1 MTKTNTEYLI
11 TPIGT
16 IYKDNGKQLISL
28 ESKYCKG
35 LKFISQF
42 SHIIIIY
49 KPLHTPANII
59 PTCLSQKSVRIHE
72 ADEETGILSID
83 GTEIEED
90 TLELYD
96 IKAYFPNEDSVRN
109 CSFPQAPV
117 KLDHS
122 VPVASC
128 NALLPL
134 GTIHKDK
141 GEYFLE
147 IHENF
152 HYYSSLLKGY
162 SHLKICWWFDKFDKP
177 VYRRSLEGQPP
188 YENAPRTG
196 VFASRSPVRPNPI
209 ALTTARILSIEEARC
224 MIKVSQLDCFDKTP
238 FLGFHLYYPETD
250 RVEDCRLP
258 DWLAHWPKWLDDRGF
273 EKTGDVHIRSSS
285 IKILKKYMDEPA
297 SEKASFPHNIF
308 RSSEDEDYEAHTDGI
323 VIRGARQNNLKNI
336 DVTIPYGKVT
346 VMTGVSG
353 SGKSSLA
360 FDTIFAESQQ
370 RFFESMSLFERS
382 SFKLMNKPQFDQ
394 ITGLPPAIAIS
405 QRNINRNPRSTVG
418 TMSDMYDLLR
428 SLYANI
434 GIRHCPECGH
444 SIEPLTDFEIIR
456 LLQNCIPGTV
466 QEIRPIHSE
475 SVTDTLAVPEL
486 HSEEDGNSTDQYY
499 SRLKCAI
506 EQALKIGSGAIT
518 VKLTYPGEPSDELH
532 FQTTQMCYHCDHVL
546 FELTP
551 ASFSFNNPESM
562 CPVCKGLGRTMEADV
577 HKIITNPELSLL
589 DGASPFWGN
598 LRKFRKSPNANWM
611 KGEVLALA
619 MDEHVDL
626 ELPWKDLP
634 ESFREKAL
642 FGAGD
647 KEVSFT
653 YENQNGRN
661 GTITRKAEGA
671 YHIIHRLFQ
680 SSSQDTAKQIEETYM
695 TAKTC
700 DSCNGERLT
709 AESRMVT
716 IADTRFPDV
725 VQMSMEE
732 LKNWITALPDR
743 LEPAKTKLALPILK
757 TMYRR
762 LSNYIEAGLSYL
774 TLDRP
779 APTLSGG
786 ELQRLL
792 LVTQLSSGISNIL
805 YILDEPTTGLHPKD
819 TLKLLNL
826 IKKLRDMGNT
836 VLVVEHGIQVMLA
849 ADKIIDIGP
858 SAGEAGGYITAQGTP
873 EELMQNDASETGA
886 YLSGKK
892 RVSIPG
898 RNPALEEDIWICLEG
913 VNANN
918 LKNISI
924 SFPEHAITCITG
936 VSGSGKSTL
945 VDHGILPAI
954 QNVLDGKN
962 VTHTSYS
969 SVKGAGHFDK
979 IIHITQKPIGR
990 SSRSTPATYTGIMD
1004 EIRLLFART
1013 DAAREKH
1020 FKQSHFSFNS
1030 KDGQCP
1036 VCHGYGYQSLDTQ
1049 FMPSATVECPMCKG
1063 QKFQDQTLTVSY
1075 NGKNIAEVM
1084 DMSITEA
1091 LPFFSGNQ
1099 KLSGILQT
1107 LEDIGL
1113 GYLKL
1118 GQNSQTLSGGEA
1130 QRIKLATEL
1139 SINPSNRALYL
1150 LDEPTTGLH
1159 FSDIQNLLTMLDKI
1173 VQNNNTVIL
1182 IEHNLQVIKNADWII
1197 DLGPEG
1203 GTNGGY
1209 VVCQGT
1215 PEDVCRC
1222 GESYTGEMLKRVFHK
1237 DML

>member
-1 MTKTNTEYLI
+1 MTKNNTKYLI

-16 IYKDNGKQLISL
+16 LYKENGKQRLAL
-28 ESKYCKG
+28 EREYRKG
-35 LKFISQF
+35 LKLISQF

-49 KPLHTPANII
+49 KPLHTPANVI
-59 PTCLSQKSVRIHE
+59 PSCLSQKAVKIYE
-72 ADEETGILSID
+72 ADEKTGILTID
-83 GTEIEED
+83 GSHIEEEV
-90 TLELYD
+90 LELYD
-96 IKAYFPNEDSVRN
+96 IKAYFPNED
-109 CSFPQAPV
+109 CV
-117 KLDHS
+117 KDCFTPHS
-122 VPVASC
+122 PGKPESPGILAY
-128 NALLPL
+128 NGFLPL
-134 GTIHKDK
+134 GTIHKEK

-147 IHENF
+147 IPKHF
-152 HYYSSLLKGY
+152 HDYAALLEGY
-162 SHLKICWWFDKFDKP
+162 SHIKICWWFDKFDKP
-177 VYRRSLEGQPP
+177 VYRKTLDCQPP

-209 ALTTARILSIEEARC
+209 ALTTARILSIEEARGR
-224 MIKVSQLDCFDKTP
+224 IKVSQLDCFDKTP
-238 FLGFHLYYPETD
+238 FLGFSLYQPETD

-273 EKTGDVHIRSSS
+273 EKTGEVHIGASSVE
-285 IKILKKYMDEPA
+285 ILKKYKDNQNTETAPDPADIFLTSDDENRETHA
-297 SEKASFPHNIF
+297 
-308 RSSEDEDYEAHTDGI
+308 DGI
-323 VIRGARQNNLKNI
+323 VIKGARQNNLKNI
-336 DVTIPYGKVT
+336 DVTIPYGKIT

-370 RFFESMSLFERS
+370 RFFESMSLSERA
-382 SFKLMNKPQFDQ
+382 SFKLMDKPKFDQ

-428 SLYANI
+428 SLFANI
-434 GIRHCPECGH
+434 GVRHCPECGQA
-444 SIEPLTDFEIIR
+444 IEPLTAFEIIR
-456 LLQNCIPGTV
+456 LLQNCTPGTV
-466 QEIRPIHSE
+466 QEIGPIHSD
-475 SVTDTLAVPEL
+475 SALDTFIVPEL
-486 HSEEDGNSTDQYY
+486 GSEDMNSTDSYY
-499 SRLKCAI
+499 SRLKSSV
-506 EQALKIGSGAIT
+506 EKALKTGSGAIT
-518 VKLTYPGEPSDELH
+518 VKLAYPGNPPDELH

-562 CPVCKGLGRTMEADV
+562 CPVCKGLGRTMEPDV

-598 LRKFRKSPNANWM
+598 LRKFMKSPNANWM

-619 MDEHVDL
+619 MDEHIDL

-634 ESFREKAL
+634 EAFREKAL
-642 FGAGD
+642 FGAGE

-653 YENQNGRN
+653 YENRNGRN
-661 GTITRKAEGA
+661 GTITRKVEGA
-671 YHIIHRLFQ
+671 YHIIHRLLQ

-700 DSCNGERLT
+700 DSCNGERLF

-725 VQMSMEE
+725 VQMSLEE
-732 LKNWITALPDR
+732 LRNWITALPDK
-743 LEPAKTKLALPILK
+743 LEPIKMNLAFPILK
-757 TMYRR
+757 TMYKR
-762 LSNYIEAGLSYL
+762 LSDYISAGLSYL

-819 TLKLLNL
+819 THKLLTL
-826 IKKLRDMGNT
+826 IKKLRDLGNT
-836 VLVVEHGIQVMLA
+836 VIVVEHGIQVMLA

-873 EELMQNDASETGA
+873 KELMQNRASETGA

-892 RVSIPG
+892 LVSIPG
-898 RNPALEEDIWICLEG
+898 RTPAIAEDKWVCLEG
-913 VNANN
+913 VNGNN

-924 SFPEHAITCITG
+924 SFPVNAITCITG

-945 VDHGILPAI
+945 VAQGILPGI
-954 QNVLDGKN
+954 QNYPDGKN
-962 VTHTSYS
+962 ITHSAYASVT
-969 SVKGAGHFDK
+969 GAGHFDK

-1004 EIRLLFART
+1004 EIRILFAQT

-1036 VCHGYGYQSLDTQ
+1036 VCHGYGYQSLDTH

-1063 QKFQDQTLTVSY
+1063 RKFHDETLAVSY

-1084 DMSITEA
+1084 DMSIDEA
-1091 LPFFSGNQ
+1091 LLFFSHHR
-1099 KLSGILQT
+1099 KLSLILQT
-1107 LEDIGL
+1107 LNDIGL

-1118 GQNSQTLSGGEA
+1118 GQSSQTLSGGEA

-1139 SINPSNRALYL
+1139 SVSPSNRALYL

-1159 FSDIQNLLTMLDKI
+1159 FSDIQNLLIILDKI
-1173 VQNNNTVIL
+1173 VQNKNTVIL

-1215 PEDVCRC
+1215 PKDVCRC
-1222 GESYTGEMLKRVFHK
+1222 KESYTGEMLKRV
-1237 DML
+1237 L